1 MQNIVLAA
9 NGADAAAVDA
19 LTQRHSELSGA
30 LAVKSIHLLDAVTA
44 QEERAIEKARADLLA
59 WCRSTLVPYL
69 RREAEVLYPAVRP
82 TDESLLLVQS
92 LTQQVEHLSETAE
105 KIETA
110 DAALELG
117 VATVS
122 LRVELGRHLASET
135 EELLPYLAFSTQ
147 AGLSQLWARMARTD
161 GSGGTVVSGTPAPAA
176 TGAATH
182 TAGHVCACGIEDGSD
197 FPTLDVREV
206 PHAIR
211 HATVFGALEA
221 IAPGGGLVLIA
232 PHDPLPLLAQ
242 IEQRS
247 PGRFGVTYL
256 MRQPDE
262 CRLQLLRQ
270 N

>member
-1 MQNIVLAA
+1 MHNNIVLAA

-30 LAVKSIHLLDAVTA
+30 LAVKSIHLLDAVTG
-44 QEERAIEKARADLLA
+44 QEQTAIEKARADLTA

-69 RREAEVLYPAVRP
+69 RREAEVLYPAVRV
-82 TDESLLLVQS
+82 TEESRLLVQT
-92 LTQQVEHLSETAE
+92 LFQQVQKLSETAE
-105 KIETA
+105 AIETA
-110 DAALELG
+110 DASLELG

-122 LRVELGRHLASET
+122 LRVELGRHLAAET
-135 EELLPYLAFSTQ
+135 EQLLPYLAFSTN
-147 AGLSQLWARMARTD
+147 AGLSELWARLTETD
-161 GSGGTVVSGTPAPAA
+161 AEGGAVASVGPGTEAHADA
-176 TGAATH
+176 H
-182 TAGHVCACGIEDGSD
+182 AGDHLCTCGIEDDSD

-221 IAPGGGLVLIA
+221 IAPGSGLVLIA

-247 PGRFGVTYL
+247 PGRFNVTYL

-270 N
+270 S